1 MRGLAAVALLVLI
14 GQIVLGGWVSTNYA
28 ALACQDFPMCQG
40 RWVPEMQFEHAF
52 HVIRP
57 LGVGPD
63 GQLLTH
69 EALRA
74 IHWTHRVGALAT
86 ALVLGGFAYLLI
98 RRRARKLGVV
108 LLGFLALQIALG
120 VVNVLG
126 SLPLPIAVAH
136 NGVAAL
142 LLGWMVLINYRLNV
156 NR

>member
-1 MRGLAAVALLVLI
+1 MCIRD
-14 GQIVLGGWVSTNYA
+14 SYA
-28 ALACQDFPMCQG
+28 ALACADFPTCQG
-40 RWVPEMQFEHAF
+40 QWVPEMQFAHAF
-52 HVIRP
+52 HVIRQ

-63 GQLLTH
+63 GQLLTL

-74 IHWTHRVGALAT
+74 IHWTHRVGAMVT
-86 ALVLGGFAYLLI
+86 ALVLGGFAALLF
-98 RRRARKLGVV
+98 RRNAGKLGGM
-108 LLGFLALQIALG
+108 LLGLLGLQIALG
-120 VVNVLG
+120 IANVLG